1 MYNFKIFLILI
12 LFFLNGCF
20 EIRQNN
26 GLSLNTIENFEI
38 EIGRSSK
45 NSLIK
50 NYGPPSF
57 ESVFNKNTI
66 YYVSQSTY
74 YKNFNSPQLTDLI
87 VYQINLDENENVKN
101 FRKFNKEDVKNI
113 EIADDSKVGDG
124 NELRVFLKS
133 IIDNLQ
139 KNKLDN

>member
-26 GLSLNTIENFEI
+26 GLSLNTIKNFEI
-38 EIGRSSK
+38 EIGTSSK
-45 NSLIK
+45 KSLIEK
-50 NYGPPSF
+50 YGPPSF

-113 EIADDSKVGDG
+113 EIADDSKSVDGDG
-124 NELRVFLKS
+124 LRVFLKS

-139 KNKLDN
+139 KNKLGN

>member
-12 LFFLNGCF
+12 IFFLYGCF

-26 GLSLNTIENFEI
+26 GLALKTIENFKI
-38 EIGRSSK
+38 EIGTSSR

-113 EIADDSKVGDG
+113 EIADDSKSVDGDG
-124 NELRVFLKS
+124 LRVFLKS

>member
-12 LFFLNGCF
+12 IFFLYGCF

-26 GLSLNTIENFEI
+26 GLHLKTIENFEI

-74 YKNFNSPQLTDLI
+74 YKNFNSPELTDLI

-113 EIADDSKVGDG
+113 EIADDSKSADG
-124 NELRVFLKS
+124 EGLRFFLKS
-133 IIDNLQ
+133 IFDNLQ

>member
-26 GLSLNTIENFEI
+26 GLHLKAIDNFEI
-38 EIGRSSK
+38 EIGTSSR

-74 YKNFNSPQLTDLI
+74 YKNLNSPQLTDLI
-87 VYQINLDENENVKN
+87 VYQINLDENET
-101 FRKFNKEDVKNI
+101 NKV
-113 EIADDSKVGDG
+113 
-124 NELRVFLKS
+124 
-133 IIDNLQ
+133 
-139 KNKLDN
+139 LDTIKKYI

>member
-1 MYNFKIFLILI
+1 MYKFKIFLILI
-12 LFFLNGCF
+12 IFFLHGCL
-20 EIRQNN
+20 EIRQDN
-26 GLSLNTIENFEI
+26 GLSLKTIENFEI
-38 EIGRSSK
+38 EIGTSSK

-57 ESVFNKNTI
+57 ESIFNKNTI

-113 EIADDSKVGDG
+113 EIADDSKSVDGDG
-124 NELRVFLKS
+124 LRVFLKS
-133 IIDNLQ
+133 IIDSLQ

>member
-26 GLSLNTIENFEI
+26 GLSLNTIQNFEI
-38 EIGRSSK
+38 EIGTSSK
-45 NSLIK
+45 KSLIEK
-50 NYGPPSF
+50 YGPPSF

-113 EIADDSKVGDG
+113 EIADDLKSVDGD
-124 NELRVFLKS
+124 ELRVLLKS

>member
-1 MYNFKIFLILI
+1 LI
-12 LFFLNGCF
+12 GCL
-20 EIRQNN
+20 EVRQNN
-26 GLSLNTIENFEI
+26 GLHLKKIENFEI
-38 EIGRSSK
+38 EIGKSSK

-74 YKNFNSPQLTDLI
+74 YKNFNSPELTDLI

-101 FRKFNKEDVKNI
+101 FRKFNQEDVKNI
-113 EIADDSKVGDG
+113 EIADDSKSADGDG
-124 NELRVFLKS
+124 LRIFLKS

>member
-1 MYNFKIFLILI
+1 MYKFKIFLILI
-12 LFFLNGCF
+12 IFFLHGCL
-20 EIRQNN
+20 EIRQDN
-26 GLSLNTIENFEI
+26 GLSLKTIENFEI
-38 EIGRSSK
+38 EIGTSSK
-45 NSLIK
+45 KSLIE

-66 YYVSQSTY
+66 YYLTQSTY
-74 YKNFNSPQLTDLI
+74 YKNLNSPVLTDLI
-87 VYQINLDENENVKN
+87 VYQIELDENENVKD

-113 EIADDSKVGDG
+113 EIADDSKSADG
-124 NELRVFLKS
+124 EGLRVFLKS

>member
-26 GLSLNTIENFEI
+26 GLSLNTIQNFEI
-38 EIGRSSK
+38 EIGTSSK
-45 NSLIK
+45 KSLIEK
-50 NYGPPSF
+50 YGPPSF

-87 VYQINLDENENVKN
+87 VYQINLDENENVKD
-101 FRKFNKEDVKNI
+101 FRKFNQEDVKNI
-113 EIADDSKVGDG
+113 EIADDLKSVDGD
-124 NELRVFLKS
+124 ELRVLLKS

>member
-12 LFFLNGCF
+12 IFFLHGCF

-26 GLSLNTIENFEI
+26 GLSLKTIENFEI

-50 NYGPPSF
+50 KYGPPSF

-66 YYVSQSTY
+66 YYVSQSTF
-74 YKNFNSPQLTDLI
+74 YKNFNSPQLTDLL
-87 VYQINLDENENVKN
+87 VYQINLDENENVKD
-101 FRKFNKEDVKNI
+101 FRKFNQEDVKNF
-113 EIADDSKVGDG
+113 EIADDSKSADGDG
-124 NELRVFLKS
+124 LRIFLKS

-139 KNKLDN
+139 RNKLDN